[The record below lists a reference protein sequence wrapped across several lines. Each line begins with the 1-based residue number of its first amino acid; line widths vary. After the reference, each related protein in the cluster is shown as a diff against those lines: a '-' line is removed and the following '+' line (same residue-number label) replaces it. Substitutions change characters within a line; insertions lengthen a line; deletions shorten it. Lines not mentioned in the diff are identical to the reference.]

1 MAAAGVGGD
10 EPGPRGEGGAGALGS
25 EGGGGGFSS
34 GGSEDCP
41 SLPLSCAGS
50 RDSVNVNGV
59 DLGFPGAGSCGV
71 CTAACVECE
80 RFCTLPIVVTPSCGG
95 ARIRLFVCS
104 TVDGRG
110 TCLNTTSSEPY
121 YVDDAGKRWSVVTLS
136 ADRAMDFTQV
146 GLVQSSLSLTITDG
160 SATRV
165 LPVLVHAC
173 NPERL
178 YFLPC

>member
-1 MAAAGVGGD
+1 MAGPRVSAAAGAVSAAGWTTAAGVGGN
-10 EPGPRGEGGAGALGS
+10 EPGPRGEGGAAALAS

-41 SLPLSCAGS
+41 SVPLSCSGS

-59 DLGFPGAGSCGV
+59 ELSFPGAGSCGV
-71 CTAACVECE
+71 CTATCVECE
-80 RFCTLPIVVTPSCGG
+80 R
-95 ARIRLFVCS
+95 
-104 TVDGRG
+104 DGRG

-178 YFLPC
+178 CFLPC